1 MHEHDRSVICI
12 RRYLTF
18 LQIRKDINF
27 DRLKPGLFR
36 LIGLFQSPCSNKR
49 EPGEISQMKE
59 KAKGSDDTLSGG
71 KWTGL
76 IGWVGSFK
84 VHFVTLQ

>member
-1 MHEHDRSVICI
+1 
-12 RRYLTF
+12 
-18 LQIRKDINF
+18 
-27 DRLKPGLFR
+27 
-36 LIGLFQSPCSNKR
+36 
-49 EPGEISQMKE
+49 MKE

-84 VHFVTLQ
+84 VHFVTLQLCCISVLVRRFKEVCNTNIVLRH